1 MLQMSMSKLS
11 LKVLIGVFALTF
23 SASVGLSAECK
34 DDPNECTPKNLCE
47 VATQVINDN
56 KVWSEEANAAEHI
69 TFVKELGM
77 ECGVVEITDPCDLD
91 PNECKVNQLCEKA
104 TTGDDG
110 SKSWN
115 AEAEAYVELAKEF
128 KLGCG
133 VNRNL
138 ANSKL
143 NNIKID
149 AFQLKNY
156 YQKLDLKTRKKIQK
170 KLYYLSYYNVL
181 PDKLDGL
188 WRKKL
193 EKGLI
198 DYARAKALMFAPPD
212 KLIASLN
219 VKVEETAG
227 FCTSDT
233 VSQCSD
239 KELCSWASS
248 KGNWSLV
255 KTLQP
260 YVEEAQLRDLSCG
273 VKAEKKETTGCETD
287 AGLCSVAE
295 LCEKATYTSRYN
307 IPSWEKG
314 EWFESYVARAKNRN
328 IDCGVLQLNHYR
340 KYTNTSGK
348 GKGDISIHD
357 ENKKSGTHRFYS
369 TPSGWARFWED
380 YDYAIENQSINKK
393 TNTVFPILKRQFVSL
408 SKSDRIRIQKNLKEK
423 QIYLSQEDGLWGR
436 NTLVALVEYSSKTL
450 KAIDL
455 RNPKIVDILLEQALL
470 DSAYYF
476 KLAPLEILKE
486 VYTELDNQKILQS
499 SVTAFKSDF
508 LNQSQLKRKQ
518 LQYALKELGYYDL
531 SIDGTW
537 GNGTFKALNN
547 FKNSYNLKTRS
558 SSTVFSKLLSE
569 VQVPTKF
576 AEPKRTTSNKSTKK
590 SGNSKLTK
598 IVDNPSVSADQ
609 AIAICVPQANLAG
622 SNASNSFNSGGYGS
636 TMRCSGFGNS
646 FNCNSSANSGGFLG
660 GFADGIGKGLARR
673 QASNAVLKSCLAQY
687 GWKTK

>member
-11 LKVLIGVFALTF
+11 LKVLLGVFALMF

-34 DDPNECTPKNLCE
+34 DDPNECTPKSLCE

-56 KVWSEEANAAEHI
+56 KVWSEEASAAEHI

-91 PNECKVNQLCEKA
+91 PNECKVKQLCEKA

-110 SKSWN
+110 SKAWS
-115 AEAEAYVELAKEF
+115 AEAEAYVELAKEY
-128 KLGCG
+128 KLECG

-143 NNIKID
+143 NNIKIY

-156 YQKLDLKTRKKIQK
+156 YQKLDLKTRKKIQR
-170 KLYYLSYYNVL
+170 KLYSLSYYNVL
-181 PDKLDGL
+181 PDRHDGL
-188 WRKKL
+188 WREKL

-198 DYARAKALMFAPPD
+198 QYARAKALMFAPPD

-219 VKVEETAG
+219 VKVEKTAG

-233 VSQCSD
+233 ASQCSD

-248 KGNWSLV
+248 DGKWSLID
-255 KTLQP
+255 TLQP
-260 YVEEAQLRDLSCG
+260 YVKQAQLRGLSCRSRETL
-273 VKAEKKETTGCETD
+273 ASYFKKQ
-287 AGLCSVAE
+287 
-295 LCEKATYTSRYN
+295 SR
-307 IPSWEKG
+307 
-314 EWFESYVARAKNRN
+314 
-328 IDCGVLQLNHYR
+328 
-340 KYTNTSGK
+340 T
-348 GKGDISIHD
+348 
-357 ENKKSGTHRFYS
+357 
-369 TPSGWARFWED
+369 
-380 YDYAIENQSINKK
+380 
-393 TNTVFPILKRQFVSL
+393 KR
-408 SKSDRIRIQKNLKEK
+408 K
-423 QIYLSQEDGLWGR
+423 QIQYALKDLGFYTMNIDGLWGNGTKR
-436 NTLVALVEYSSKTL
+436 AFATFKDKVGVNSYTNPEALKL
-450 KAIDL
+450 
-455 RNPKIVDILLEQALL
+455 LLEMV
-470 DSAYYF
+470 
-476 KLAPLEILKE
+476 K
-486 VYTELDNQKILQS
+486 
-499 SVTAFKSDF
+499 
-508 LNQSQLKRKQ
+508 
-518 LQYALKELGYYDL
+518 
-531 SIDGTW
+531 
-537 GNGTFKALNN
+537 
-547 FKNSYNLKTRS
+547 
-558 SSTVFSKLLSE
+558 
-569 VQVPTKF
+569 VPTKF

-646 FNCNSSANSGGFLG
+646 FNCNSSANSGGVWG

-673 QASNAVLKSCLAQY
+673 QASNAVLRSCLAQY